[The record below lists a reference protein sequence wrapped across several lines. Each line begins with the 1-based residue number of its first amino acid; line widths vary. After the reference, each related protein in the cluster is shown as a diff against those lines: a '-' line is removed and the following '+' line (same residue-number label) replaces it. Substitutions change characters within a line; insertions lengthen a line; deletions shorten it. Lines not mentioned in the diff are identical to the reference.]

1 MKIYISN
8 YRNHWYSPYKICE
21 KICFWREIDYDE
33 PWVVRVNKI
42 LEPIMTLR
50 MKFLE
55 LVCPRIEYV
64 KIDRWDTWSMD
75 HTLALIVLPML
86 KQLQE
91 TKHGSP
97 MVDDEDVP
105 EELKST
111 VLKEDEYINDV
122 NYFKRWDWVLNE
134 MIWTFEQKVNEDAD
148 KQFFDYGEDYQSNS
162 KMPWEEGY
170 VSNTKF
176 DEEGYKAW
184 QDRQTNGMRLFAKYY
199 DGLWD

>member
-1 MKIYISN
+1 
-8 YRNHWYSPYKICE
+8 
-21 KICFWREIDYDE
+21 
-33 PWVVRVNKI
+33 
-42 LEPIMTLR
+42 
-50 MKFLE
+50 
-55 LVCPRIEYV
+55 
-64 KIDRWDTWSMD
+64 MD

-105 EELKST
+105 DELRSTDELKLHHEQWEWI
-111 VLKEDEYINDV
+111 LK
-122 NYFKRWDWVLNE
+122 E

-148 KQFFDYGEDYQSNS
+148 RQFFDYGEDYQSNG
-162 KMPWEEGY
+162 KMPWQEGY

-184 QDRQTNGMRLFAKYY
+184 QDRQTNGMRLFGKYY